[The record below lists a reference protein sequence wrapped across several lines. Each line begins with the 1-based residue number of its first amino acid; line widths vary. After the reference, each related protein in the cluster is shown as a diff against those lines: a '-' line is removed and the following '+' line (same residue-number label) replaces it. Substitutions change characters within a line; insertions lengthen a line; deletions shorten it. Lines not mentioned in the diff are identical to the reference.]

1 MKTKAKNTLD
11 SHFAAVSTNTPD
23 LLKRSAANWRSYA
36 AVAGS
41 ALAMSTNASA
51 SVIYQHPD
59 LTVSAPARLQNV
71 SGSVFAASGVIT
83 LEDALGNDLPAGALN
98 FEFTFGIRARRFESQ
113 QSVLAFFSAPN
124 HPRPQGGDTQS
135 WQIGHNGSM
144 LEVPAGGVIDR
155 RGGVIGGSYFN
166 SGTVDLP
173 MNHTGFAGFEFNNNG
188 HYNFGWIRL
197 RYDLFQTNF
206 VFGGSIEVIDL
217 AYDNTGA
224 AIKAGDGIVATPE
237 SGSASLAMLASGAVA
252 VAALRRR
259 KLAV

>member
-83 LEDALGNDLPAGALN
+83 LVDALGNDLPAGALN
-98 FEFTFGIRARRFESQ
+98 FEFTFGIHAHLIAGQ
-113 QSVLAFFSAPN
+113 QSVQAHFRAP
-124 HPRPQGGDTQS
+124 DTQS
-135 WQIGHNGSM
+135 WQFGNNGS
-144 LEVPAGGVIDR
+144 LFEVPAGGVIDR
-155 RGGVIGGSYFN
+155 RGGVIGGNYFN
-166 SGTVDLP
+166 SGSVAFP
-173 MNHTGFAGFEFNNNG
+173 MNHTGFAGFSFRNNG
-188 HYNFGWIRL
+188 HCNFGWIRL
-197 RYDLFQTNF
+197 RYDLFQRNP